1 MYLRLR
7 NLDAV
12 DAISRMVGKDHVC
25 VVRKISAPRQ
35 FKRNFENFVEIYPI
49 ETTTLWSLASSTI
62 TSTLTSMVKTD
73 GTTTFPAHLTQYL
86 TGKWEY
92 VDKFADECCLSK
104 KQPLGQISK
113 CTYFEF

>member
-1 MYLRLR
+1 MHLKFR
-7 NLDAV
+7 NSDAV

-25 VVRKISAPRQ
+25 VARKISARRQ
-35 FKRNFENFVEIYPI
+35 FQKNFENFVEIYPI

-62 TSTLTSMVKTD
+62 TSTVTPMVTRD
-73 GTTTFPAHLTQYL
+73 DTTTFPPFFNQYL
-86 TGKWEY
+86 KGKWVN

-113 CTYFEF
+113 CT